1 MKIILTSIGTRG
13 DVEPFLAIGEMLQK
27 RGHSVLCLFPEQF
40 RDLADDA
47 NLAFASLGSRFIE
60 MLEST
65 EGKAALGGGG
75 KGVRKMLSLIRLARN
90 YGDVNRELIDK
101 QFNIIE
107 AENPDRVVHNGKAIY
122 AMIWGL
128 KNSGRTILLSPI
140 PYVMH
145 YVKGHSHLAFNRN
158 YGSFLNK
165 LTYAM
170 ATFGLVKRCK
180 KQ

>member
-65 EGKAALGGGG
+65 EGKAAL
-75 KGVRKMLSLIRLARN
+75 VIQTQLVLS
-90 YGDVNRELIDK
+90 
-101 QFNIIE
+101 
-107 AENPDRVVHNGKAIY
+107 
-122 AMIWGL
+122 
-128 KNSGRTILLSPI
+128 
-140 PYVMH
+140 
-145 YVKGHSHLAFNRN
+145 
-158 YGSFLNK
+158 
-165 LTYAM
+165 
-170 ATFGLVKRCK
+170 
-180 KQ
+180 